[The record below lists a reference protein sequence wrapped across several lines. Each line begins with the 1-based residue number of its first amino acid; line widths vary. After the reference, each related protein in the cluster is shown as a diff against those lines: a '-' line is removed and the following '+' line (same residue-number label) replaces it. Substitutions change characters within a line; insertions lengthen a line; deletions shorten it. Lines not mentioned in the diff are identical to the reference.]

1 MTRIREAD
9 RKKVRNTALRMA
21 LIVGLGVAGV
31 VLIIQAAGTA
41 VLAYVG

>member
-9 RKKVRNTALRMA
+9 RKRVRNTASRMA

-31 VLIIQAAGTA
+31 VLIIQATRTA
-41 VLAYVG
+41 VLAYAG